1 MKASKCNFIMVSNPT
16 KLEEIKSAGFSTY
29 MTEKQNGQDVFVFA
43 KTPELIEYL
52 NSRFEKGDFFYTN
65 KLHF

>member
-1 MKASKCNFIMVSNPT
+1 MKVSKCNFIMVSNPA
-16 KLEEIKSAGFSTY
+16 KLEELKMAGFSTY
-29 MTEKQNGQDVFVFA
+29 IQEKQNGQDVFVFA
-43 KTPELIEYL
+43 KTPELIKYL

>member
-16 KLEEIKSAGFSTY
+16 KLEELKFAGFSTY
-29 MTEKQNGQDVFVFA
+29 MTEKRNGLDVFVFA

-52 NSRFEKGDFFYTN
+52 NSRFEKGDFFCTN

>member
-1 MKASKCNFIMVSNPT
+1 MKTDKYKFIKVVDPVKLDELKC
-16 KLEEIKSAGFSTY
+16 AGFSTY

-43 KTPELIEYL
+43 KTPEIIAYI
-52 NSRFEKGDFFYTN
+52 NGRFEKGDYFYTN

>member
-1 MKASKCNFIMVSNPT
+1 MKTSKCNFIMVSNLA
-16 KLEEIKSAGFSTY
+16 KFEELKSAGFSTY
-29 MTEKQNGQDVFVFA
+29 MQEKRNGLDAFVFA

-52 NSRFEKGDFFYTN
+52 NSRFDKGDFFYTN

>member
-1 MKASKCNFIMVSNPT
+1 MKTDKYKFIKVVDPA
-16 KLEEIKSAGFSTY
+16 KLEELKSAGFSTY
-29 MTEKQNGQDVFVFA
+29 LQEKQNGQDVFVFA

-52 NSRFEKGDFFYTN
+52 NSRFEKGDFFYTS

>member
-1 MKASKCNFIMVSNPT
+1 MKASKCNFITVSNPV
-16 KLEEIKSAGFSTY
+16 KLEELKSAGFSTY

>member
-1 MKASKCNFIMVSNPT
+1 MVSNPA
-16 KLEEIKSAGFSTY
+16 KLEELKMAGFSTY
-29 MTEKQNGQDVFVFA
+29 IQEKQNGQDVFVFA
-43 KTPELIEYL
+43 KTPELIKYL

>member
-1 MKASKCNFIMVSNPT
+1 MVSNPDKFE
-16 KLEEIKSAGFSTY
+16 KLKAAGFSTY
-29 MTEKQNGQDVFVFA
+29 MQEKQNGQDVFVFA

-52 NSRFEKGDFFYTN
+52 TSRFEKGDFFYTN